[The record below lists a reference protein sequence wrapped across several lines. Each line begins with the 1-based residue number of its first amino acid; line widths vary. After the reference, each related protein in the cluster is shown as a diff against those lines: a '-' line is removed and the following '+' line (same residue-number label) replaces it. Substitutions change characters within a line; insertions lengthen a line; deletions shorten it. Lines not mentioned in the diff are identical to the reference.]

1 MAEDTITIGDRVAWK
16 NGDVVGVVRYMSGD
30 GQKAYVKTA
39 DHKFKEVLIAH
50 LSKVEEQDDGDDLQ
64 V

>member
-30 GQKAYVKTA
+30 GQKVYVKTG
-39 DHKFKEVLIAH
+39 DQEFKEVPVAH
-50 LSKVEEQDDGDDLQ
+50 LRKVEEQDGDDLQ